1 MAYQLRFCL
10 LGKSEA
16 RLDVM
21 EARKEMIP
29 SLKRCREIRGMFV
42 TKRSIFFAGDT

>member
-1 MAYQLRFCL
+1 MGYQLRFCS

-21 EARKEMIP
+21 EARKELIA
-29 SLKRCREIRGMFV
+29 LVERCREITGMFV
-42 TKRSIFFAGDT
+42 T

>member
-1 MAYQLRFCL
+1 MAYQLRFCS

-21 EARKEMIP
+21 EARKELIA
-29 SLKRCREIRGMFV
+29 SVERLSEIRGMFV
-42 TKRSIFFAGDT
+42 T